1 MSNIGLIGGRNI
13 GPIFPSHVD
22 DPSIIV
28 TQKHNLNN
36 KNSSLTQNINN
47 NRNSNKNNK
56 NRKRNNKKNRN
67 TVTRKNNNNIN
78 NNRNINGK
86 RRNLRKIQLKGSKVI
101 NLNQIN
107 KSQIN
112 SLLTKY
118 HNRSHNNIPKH
129 KYNNNTKKR
138 MQNTYRFMK
147 KKMFTRKNPKMGFG
161 KNFTLKNM
169 HNVSSTDFIV
179 ESSKKFKELE
189 EDFIKL
195 YLMFEDKKY
204 NMPRNIQNSLTLNN
218 NNNKQ
223 HNFKV
228 KHITRFS
235 FQNSIEAKS
244 TFKIIS
250 ALVEK
255 RQKPTISNKNLKLDL
270 DIYELKNYVA
280 LLKQE
285 KSDSYGEINAIY
297 ESLKHVSLQ
306 MYKLLQ
312 KMVKYYD
319 ELESSGKI
327 TSSNFRY
334 KNATH
339 IIEDYKSL

>member
-1 MSNIGLIGGRNI
+1 MMSNLGLIGGRNI
-13 GPIFPSHVD
+13 GPIFPSQVD

-28 TQKHNLNN
+28 TQEHKLNN
-36 KNSSLTQNINN
+36 KNSNLTQNVKN

-56 NRKRNNKKNRN
+56 NRNRNNKKNRN
-67 TVTRKNNNNIN
+67 TVTRKNNNNHN
-78 NNRNINGK
+78 VNGK
-86 RRNLRKIQLKGSKVI
+86 RKNSRKVQLKGSKVI

-169 HNVSSTDFIV
+169 RNVSSTDFIV

-195 YLMFEDKKY
+195 YLMFEDKKS
-204 NMPRNIQNSLTLNN
+204 NMSRNIQNSFTS

-223 HNFKV
+223 RNENNFKV

-255 RQKPTISNKNLKLDL
+255 RQKPTINNKNLKLDL

-285 KSDSYGEINAIY
+285 KSDSYDEMNAIY
-297 ESLKHVSLQ
+297 EGLKHVSLQ

-312 KMVKYYD
+312 KMIKYYD

-334 KNATH
+334 KNTMH
-339 IIEDYKSL
+339 IIADYKSLIN